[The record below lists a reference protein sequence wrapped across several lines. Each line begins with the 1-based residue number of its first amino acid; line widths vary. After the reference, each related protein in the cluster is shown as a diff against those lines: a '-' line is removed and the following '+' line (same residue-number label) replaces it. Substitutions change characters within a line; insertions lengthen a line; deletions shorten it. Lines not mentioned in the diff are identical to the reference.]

1 VPEYFIGAFSKCAEF
16 MKDFGDK
23 FLYLDTLTRHF
34 GRLCL
39 SKLRTSKQITYGTST
54 RMLVNHF
61 KKNVNDAKILKD
73 LFGKA
78 TLYGSEV
85 CDVLCWIKVYSV
97 LAANRKLLRG
107 LSEKCFKEF
116 LKALKGGLIINVNL

>member
-1 VPEYFIGAFSKCAEF
+1 
-16 MKDFGDK
+16 MDK
-23 FLYLDTLTRHF
+23 IIDELKLIKEDQDPPLWDQVLYLVTQTQLFERK
-34 GRLCL
+34 RL
-39 SKLRTSKQITYGTST
+39 SKLRKSNQITYGTSI
-54 RMLVNHF
+54 RVLVNHF

-85 CDVLCWIKVYSV
+85 CDGLCWTKVYSV
-97 LAANRKLLRG
+97 LAANGKLLRG

-116 LKALKGGLIINVNL
+116 LKALKGGLVMNMDL